1 MNFYT
6 WIPMEIEI
14 GREAIRRSTE
24 YANKG
29 LGGVSLKPFR
39 NYFDIDNT
47 FVLKKLVLILFPFN
61 NKEWASEDEGMARP
75 ELYVPIMS
83 FVSYVL
89 VRALFLGF
97 EGMFSPE
104 RLGIVFTRL
113 FFLEAMCVLFTRASG
128 YFFDVALGTLDVI
141 AYSGYKYVI
150 AVILQLNKVQ
160 YVKMIVG
167 VYLYVSFFIF
177 LSRSLKRRVMDR
189 GVERMRRAYY
199 LFGIVIIQEF
209 IVFLLS

>member
-1 MNFYT
+1 
-6 WIPMEIEI
+6 MEIEI
-14 GREAIRRSTE
+14 GKEAIRRSTE

-39 NYFDIDNT
+39 TYFDIDNA
-47 FVLKKLVLILFPFN
+47 FVLKKLVLILFPFH
-61 NKEWASEDEGMARP
+61 NKEWVSGDEGMARP

-89 VRALFLGF
+89 IRALHLGF

-104 RLGIVFTRL
+104 KLGIVFTRL
-113 FFLEAMCVLFTRASG
+113 FFLEVMCVLFTRVSG
-128 YFFDVALGTLDVI
+128 YFFDVALSTLDVV

-150 AVILQLNKVQ
+150 AVLLQLNRMQ
-160 YVKMIVG
+160 YVRMIGG

-189 GVERMRRAYY
+189 GAERMRRAYY

-209 IVFLLS
+209 IVFFLS